1 MRITKTTTSEV
12 TYYQC
17 EPQPNVILFAFSLR
31 RLYIDLFKI
40 YTISLSNQV
49 NLN

>member
-1 MRITKTTTSEV
+1 MKITKTTTAQV

-17 EPQPNVILFAFSLR
+17 EPQPNVILFAFSKRQLI
-31 RLYIDLFKI
+31 IDLFKI
-40 YTISLSNQV
+40 YKISLFNQV